1 MPHSEFPEKNR
12 WELFLANFSSFLVV
26 LVFSFDVGKVPEV
39 LEEVGVALVVRL
51 PVVVRVVVGVLVVE
65 GAALNHLE
73 IAGAQNLVLYNVV
86 LVVDIV
92 RIVAFLGIRLDGL
105 LWARVPVVLL
115 VPASWLLLVVLVVAG
130 LVRPLSLPVAWRE
143 NFTMYSKLV
152 LTTH

>member
-1 MPHSEFPEKNR
+1 M
-12 WELFLANFSSFLVV
+12 
-26 LVFSFDVGKVPEV
+26 
-39 LEEVGVALVVRL
+39 
-51 PVVVRVVVGVLVVE
+51 RVVVGVLVVE

-73 IAGAQNLVLYNVV
+73 IAGTQNLVLYNVV

-92 RIVAFLGIRLDGL
+92 RVIAFLGIRLDGL

-143 NFTMYSKLV
+143 NYNMCSILV
-152 LTTH
+152 LSTH